1 MTQRS
6 KRQRTYAWAD
16 WLAPFA
22 ALGGLAGSLVPDYLQ
37 VRTWEVPGFDFKT
50 LYAAVWLFAH
60 GDDPYSVTGVQR
72 VFAEQGLAAPAS
84 WFGHLPVYPPFTLAV
99 MAPLATLGAANATWL
114 WFVLS
119 AMLMALALGAM
130 LSFMRRELGLA
141 LGWRLGWL
149 GLCVACPLLG
159 FALEIGNVSV
169 SVAALCMLGL
179 FLREK
184 IWLRSLCIALALLLK
199 PHVALWFLLGMLLQ
213 AGMARRIAW
222 RAAALAAGFT
232 AGAGMVLAIRG
243 NLLPLLYSYRSLM
256 SLEQNGG
263 SMSATS
269 REVLPLG
276 AHILSVW
283 SLAGYWG
290 SGLLQNALPA
300 LFLLVLAA
308 GIALA
313 AWPSHDEENEEKK
326 ELRSILLVG
335 TCIALGM
342 VATYHRAHDAVA
354 LFVLGPWICAMLCA
368 TLRRGHAGWTTCIV
382 LLALVFVCV
391 PVAGLAGWSFW
402 SLRQGAMM
410 ASLLAALLV
419 LLLARSKKRPV

>member
-1 MTQRS
+1 VTQRS
-6 KRQRTYAWAD
+6 KQQRTYAWAD

-99 MAPLATLGAANATWL
+99 MAPLATLGAANAAWL
-114 WFVLS
+114 WFILS
-119 AMLMALALGAM
+119 AVLMSLALGAM

-179 FLREK
+179 FVREK

-199 PHVALWFLLGMLLQ
+199 PHVALWVVLGMLLQ
-213 AGMARRIAW
+213 AGVARRIAW

-232 AGAGMVLAIRG
+232 AGAGMVLATRG
-243 NLLPLLYSYRSLM
+243 NLLSLLHSYRSLM

-290 SGLLQNALPA
+290 SGLLQNALPV

-308 GIALA
+308 GIVRAV
-313 AWPSHDEENEEKK
+313 WPSHQAEK
-326 ELRSILLVG
+326 EQSVLLVG
-335 TCIALGM
+335 TCIAFGM

-354 LFVLGPWICAMLCA
+354 LFVLGPWICTKLCA
-368 TLRRGHAGWTTCIV
+368 TLRRGRAGWTAGIILLLLV
-382 LLALVFVCV
+382 LLCV
-391 PVAGLAGWSFW
+391 PVAMLAGWPFW
-402 SLRQGAMM
+402 SLRQGAIM
-410 ASLLAALLV
+410 ASLLTALLV